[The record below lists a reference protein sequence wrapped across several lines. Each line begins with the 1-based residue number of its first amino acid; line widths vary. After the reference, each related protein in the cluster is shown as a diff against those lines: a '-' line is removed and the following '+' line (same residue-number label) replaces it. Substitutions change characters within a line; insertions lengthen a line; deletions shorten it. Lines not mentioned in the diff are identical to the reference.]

1 MELMDRRTF
10 IRGSLR
16 TAVLVSAGGRGA
28 TNRRA
33 LLTRPA
39 AAVLAVLALSLVAPA
54 GRPPDKPRAQ
64 ATGPVIRLV
73 YRTLQPGEPIV
84 VFLETDGTAKS
95 ASVTFLGR
103 TVDLRPVPGGRS
115 VFAFLGI
122 DLQAKSGSHTMT
134 IKVRKAGGTIE
145 TILKELLVSEKEFPF
160 TKIQLKREYVTPPA
174 SALARIKREAELVA
188 LATSVVTPEWLGDG
202 SFVLPHD
209 APSWSNFGQ
218 RRLNNNVL
226 ESVHAGLDIR
236 APFGEKIGAAN
247 AGTVVLASDLYLG
260 GKTVIVDHGLGV
272 FSSYGHMSELLVKR
286 GEAVKKGAAIG
297 LCGSTGRST
306 GPHLHWS
313 VKILDVRVDPEA
325 MLRLPLEK

>member
-1 MELMDRRTF
+1 VTR
-10 IRGSLR
+10 
-16 TAVLVSAGGRGA
+16 
-28 TNRRA
+28 RRA
-33 LLTRPA
+33 LLSRPG
-39 AAVLAVLALSLVAPA
+39 AVALAVLALSPVAPA

-64 ATGPVIRLV
+64 AAGPVIRLV
-73 YRTLQPGEPIV
+73 YRALQPGEPIV

-95 ASVTFLGR
+95 ATVTFLGR
-103 TVDLRPVPGGRS
+103 TADLRPVPGGRS

-122 DLQAKSGSHTMT
+122 DLQAKPGSHTMT
-134 IKVRKAGGTIE
+134 VKVLKAGGAIE
-145 TILKELLVSEKEFPF
+145 TIRKELLVSEKEFPF
-160 TKIQLKREYVTPPA
+160 TKLELKREYVTPPA
-174 SALARIKREAELVA
+174 SALERIKREVELVA
-188 LATSVVTPEWLGDG
+188 LATSVVMPEWLGDG
-202 SFVLPHD
+202 PFVLPHD

-236 APFGEKIGAAN
+236 APFGETIRAAN

-272 FSSYGHMSELLVKR
+272 FSSYGHMSKLLVKR
-286 GEAVKKGAAIG
+286 GDAVKISAPLG
-297 LCGSTGRST
+297 LCGTTGRST